1 MRIVILDAK
10 TLGDGVNFDTISSTG
25 ELTLHSLTAP
35 DQIAER
41 IADTEVVIVNKIRL
55 NESNLQSAK
64 HLKLICVAATGYDN
78 IDTDYCRKRGI
89 AVCNVVGYSTDSVA
103 QLTISLALT
112 LLMHMPYFTGFVR
125 DGSYTASGVPNCLS
139 PIFHELAG
147 KTWGV
152 IGAGNIGMKVA
163 QIADAFGCRVLL
175 HCRHNKEAGYPIV
188 PLKQLCKESDVI
200 SIHTPLNN
208 DSFHMIN
215 SELIQSM
222 KDGVILV
229 NVARGAVTDENAIV
243 QNVLSGKIGGFGTD
257 VYSVE
262 PFGADHPMYS
272 LREHPNVCMTPH
284 LAWGALE
291 ARQRCIDEMAKNIRS
306 FIECGSQNRIV

>member
-188 PLKQLCKESDVI
+188 PLKQLCKESDII

>member
-10 TLGDGVNFDTISSTG
+10 TLGDGVNFDAISSTG

-41 IADTEVVIVNKIRL
+41 IADAEVVIVNKIRL

>member
-41 IADTEVVIVNKIRL
+41 IADAEVVIVNKIRL

-222 KDGVILV
+222 TDGVILV

>member
-25 ELTLHSLTAP
+25 ELTLHSLTTP

-41 IADTEVVIVNKIRL
+41 IADAEVVIVNKIRL

-188 PLKQLCKESDVI
+188 PLKQLCKESDII

-208 DSFHMIN
+208 DSFHMFN

>member
-41 IADTEVVIVNKIRL
+41 IADAEVVIVNKIRL